1 MSRNHLSSRPSHRAI
16 HLVDLDNLVAGP
28 WHPER
33 VPAIIATYLTASGYR
48 AGDHLYVASDRSLAA
63 TAVFEIPVGG
73 RYLIAHG
80 PDGADRRLLEVA
92 PAGHIAQRYSNL
104 VIGSGDGAFA
114 DLALAAGACGVAV
127 TVLACAGSISHRLQT
142 AAGHTI
148 ALPPHPAE
156 VLAA

>member
-1 MSRNHLSSRPSHRAI
+1 VSRNQFSSRPSHRAI

-28 WHPER
+28 SHPER
-33 VPAIIATYLTASGYR
+33 VPAALATYLAASGYR
-48 AGDHLYVASDRSLAA
+48 TGDHLYVASDRTLAA
-63 TAVFEIPVGG
+63 TAVFEIPVGS
-73 RYLIAHG
+73 RYLVARG

-114 DLALAAGACGVAV
+114 DLALAAGARGMAV
-127 TVLACAGSISHRLQT
+127 TVLACAGSISRRLQA

-148 ALPPHPAE
+148 TLPPHPTE